1 MPALEKIIL
10 RLERWQTKNRKA
22 EAVFFAASWL
32 MFSLLRVLNHA
43 TFGFNIF
50 ETLLSIGLYIWYI
63 VFTIWCV
70 LFLTPYLGAY
80 LRRRRAGESVEQAMQ
95 FETRRTFTGSV
106 WIDALVFVLVGATAF
121 CVVGYL
127 IYQIGK

>member
-22 EAVFFAASWL
+22 EAIFFATSWL

-43 TFGFNIF
+43 TFAFNIF
-50 ETLLSIGLYIWYI
+50 ETLLSIGLYTWYI

-80 LRRRRAGESVEQAMQ
+80 LRRRRAGASVEQAML
-95 FETRRTFTGSV
+95 FDAKRTFTASV
-106 WIDALVFVLVGATAF
+106 WIDAFVFILVGAAAF

-127 IYQIGK
+127 MYQIGK